1 MKAIKSSP
9 ILLIICCL
17 CSSILNTAGQVVFRG
32 RVVDAGS
39 GKPLVATVSVL
50 TSEGQTIN
58 PDGDHQHVFYLGK
71 KRWYVEGEFSLT
83 TREDSLFI
91 EIRRGL
97 ETLPVSV
104 TIYPAEERGKV
115 RDFKLSRWINMQES
129 GYLSG
134 DSHVHFLKTGEA
146 HLQMQAEDL
155 NVVNI
160 LTSDFTND
168 AGQFTGKLSPV
179 STEGFYVYVGQEFR
193 DWQMGHVN
201 YLDLKYIVQPLDV
214 FGGTLF
220 QVGSNPNLVLSP
232 RIEEARRQEA
242 AVVWAH
248 FTNLPGLESAIAF
261 PLGLVDAVELM
272 TYNDPTKSPSH
283 QTAWDYTDL
292 TQVEFPALAGMD
304 LYYQYLNAG
313 FRIPITAGTD
323 KMGDNIPV
331 GSNRQYACFEG
342 DPSYEKWIDGMKSG
356 TGFVTNG
363 PMLTFSVDGHTSGET
378 IDFRDDQTV
387 KVRAKAVSILPFG
400 RLEVVANGRLV
411 AWEYIE
417 NYGKKRDLYKVE
429 METVITLR
437 ESTWIAVR
445 VTSLDTPQ
453 MLPRNLT
460 VFAHSNPVYLIRD
473 EKPVHVKASVKYL
486 LDYLRSARN
495 WIEHY
500 SSFRD
505 QREKEAAMKYL
516 EKAEKIIKEK

>member
-1 MKAIKSSP
+1 VDDAS
-9 ILLIICCL
+9 
-17 CSSILNTAGQVVFRG
+17 G
-32 RVVDAGS
+32 R
-39 GKPLVATVSVL
+39 PLAATVSVVNG
-50 TSEGQTIN
+50 EGQDLA
-58 PDGDHQHVFYLGK
+58 PDGDLPHVFYLGK
-71 KRWYVEGEFSLT
+71 KRWYVKSEFSLASE
-83 TREDSLFI
+83 EDSLFL
-91 EIRRGL
+91 EVRRGL
-97 ETLPVSV
+97 ETLPVHTV
-104 TIYPAEERGKV
+104 IYPAQDQGRV
-115 RDFKLSRWINMQES
+115 REFRLRRWINMQES

-146 HLQMQAEDL
+146 HLQIQAEDL

-160 LTSDFTND
+160 LTSDFTQD
-168 AGQFTGKLSPV
+168 AEQFNGKLDPV

-214 FGGTLF
+214 SGGTLF
-220 QVGSNPNLVLSP
+220 QAGSNPNLVLSP

-261 PLGLVDAVELM
+261 PLGLIDAVELM

-292 TQVEFPALAGMD
+292 TKVEFPALAGMD

-331 GSNRQYACFEG
+331 GSNRHYASFEG
-342 DPSYEKWIDGMKSG
+342 EASYEKWIEGMKAG

-363 PMLTFSVDGHTSGET
+363 PMLTLTVDGHRSGKIVHFEEDT
-378 IDFRDDQTV
+378 
-387 KVRAKAVSILPFG
+387 KVAVRVTAESILPFG
-400 RLEVVANGRLV
+400 RVEVLANGRLI

-417 NYGKKRDLYKVE
+417 QYARKRELYKVE
-429 METVITLR
+429 LETEINLE
-437 ESTWIAVR
+437 ESTWIAGR
-445 VTSLDTPQ
+445 VTSLDTPR

-460 VFAHSNPVYLIRD
+460 VFAHSNPVYCLKD
-473 EKPVHVKASVKYL
+473 GKPVHVRASAKYL
-486 LDYLRSARN
+486 KDYLRSARN
-495 WIEHY
+495 WIENY

-505 QREKEAAMKYL
+505 QQEKEAAMQYL
-516 EKAEKIIKEK
+516 QKAEKIIKSL